1 MSARPDRLRDSPG
14 YPAFWAA
21 STVSEFGSYVTA
33 LAVQVLV
40 VVDLGGTAAQ
50 VGLVNAARWLPYLLL
65 GVVVGVLV
73 DRARRRPLLVGTDLA
88 RGVLLLAIPVL
99 AWAGHLPVGVLMAL
113 LAVFGLFSLVNDAA
127 SQSFVPRLVPARL
140 LTPAHARLDQS
151 DAVAQASGP
160 ALAGGLVSL
169 VGAPAAVLVDA
180 ASFLVSG
187 ALLTRV
193 PVTEPPGRRGSLR
206 GVGREAA
213 EGLRWVYRH
222 PTLRPFAVGTHLWF
236 LFHGAAGAVLVPYAV
251 RTLGLSAFGLGLAL
265 AAAGVGALVG
275 SSSAVRLGARFGAGR
290 LVAAAWVANGAAW
303 AGMALA
309 TGSSAGWALFG
320 AGQLLLGLGMGAEN
334 ANSMGYRQAVTPD
347 RLQGRMNTTMRSVN
361 RAMIVVGAPLGGWLG
376 DRLGYRPVLA
386 GAAAGLVLVAV
397 ALALSRYRD
406 ARRDDRYVLSA

>member
-1 MSARPDRLRDSPG
+1 M
-14 YPAFWAA
+14 
-21 STVSEFGSYVTA
+21 SEFGSYVTV

-40 VVDLGGTAAQ
+40 VVDLGGTAAE
-50 VGLVNAARWLPYLLL
+50 VGLVNAARWLPYLLV
-65 GVVVGVLV
+65 GVLVGVLV
-73 DRARRRPLLVGTDLA
+73 DRARRRPLLIGTDLA
-88 RGVLLLAIPVL
+88 RGVLLLAVPVL
-99 AWAGHLPVGVLMAL
+99 AWTGHLGVGGLMAVL
-113 LAVFGLFSLVNDAA
+113 VLFGLLSLVNDAA
-127 SQSFVPRLVPARL
+127 SQSFVPRLVPSQL

-193 PVTEPPGRRGSLR
+193 PATEAPGRRVSLR
-206 GVGREAA
+206 GVGRDAA

-222 PTLRPFAVGTHLWF
+222 PTLRSFAVGTHGWF
-236 LFHGAAGAVLVPYAV
+236 LCSGSAGALLVPYAV

-275 SSSAVRLGARFGAGR
+275 SSAAVRLGARFGAGW
-290 LVAAAWVANGAAW
+290 VVIAAWVSTAVAW

-309 TGSSAGWALFG
+309 ADSAAGWALFG

-376 DRLGYRPVLA
+376 DRFGYRPVLA
-386 GAAAGLVLVAV
+386 GAAAGFLVVAV

-406 ARRDDRYVLSA
+406 ARLDDRYVLPA